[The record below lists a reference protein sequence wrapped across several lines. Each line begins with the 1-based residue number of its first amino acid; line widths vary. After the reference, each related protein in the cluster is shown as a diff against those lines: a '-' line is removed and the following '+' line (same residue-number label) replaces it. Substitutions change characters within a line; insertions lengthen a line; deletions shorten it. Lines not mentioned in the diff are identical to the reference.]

1 MAEYRVMFEERR
13 SKEFT
18 INADSLVEAEALA
31 RRKVNTGVLK
41 LGKEDITDQVME
53 IENVDG
59 MSTTGIFSLTD

>member
-13 SKEFT
+13 SREFT
-18 INADSLVEAEALA
+18 ISADSLVEAEALA